1 MVSFERALKDLL
13 KSGKY
18 TMGSKESIEALKLGK
33 AKLLIIASNAPPKYR
48 DSALYYAKL
57 SKIPVYTYKGTT
69 MELGALCGKPF
80 PVSMISVLDEGSSA
94 ILEVVEEG
102 A

>member
-1 MVSFERALKDLL
+1 VVSFERALKDLL
-13 KSGKY
+13 KTGKY
-18 TMGSKESIEALKLGK
+18 TMGSRESVEAVKLGK

-48 DSALYYAKL
+48 ESALYYAKL
-57 SKIPVYTYKGTT
+57 SKIPVYTYRGTT

-80 PVSMISVLDEGSSA
+80 PVSMIAVLDEGASA
-94 ILEVVEEG
+94 ILEVAEG